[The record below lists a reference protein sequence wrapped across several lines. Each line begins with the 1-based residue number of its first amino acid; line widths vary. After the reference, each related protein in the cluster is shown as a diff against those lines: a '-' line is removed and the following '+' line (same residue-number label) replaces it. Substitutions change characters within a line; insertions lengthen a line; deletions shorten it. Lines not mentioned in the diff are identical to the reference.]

1 MFVIGI
7 HDGHHCGAAIFK
19 DKKIICA
26 ISEERLTRKKNEYG
40 FPLNSIEYCLRKA
53 NIKKEQ
59 VSYVAFSTKHLPPRY
74 MMVKRNTT
82 FSLEDYKLEQEK
94 YWYSIFYT
102 KKKNPYL
109 KIFKNKIQKSKIYDY
124 KKLKNEDDEITFQSI
139 RKEGVRKFLKIND
152 KNIFFFDH
160 HECHAYYAFY
170 SSPDR
175 SKLDHVFTCDG
186 GGDKSN
192 GTIWKVLKNNKL
204 KEIYRTNIAN
214 IGRIYRYVVM
224 FLNMKPSENEFKV
237 MGLAGYSSIKSEY
250 NVKASKIFFDVL
262 DVSGFKFFYKKKIK
276 DLYFYFYEKL
286 KNYRFDSIGFAV
298 QYFTEQLLLK
308 WFNNSQKIFK
318 CKRVAFAGGVSQN
331 IKAIKLILENTKI
344 KHLYVPPG
352 AGDESLSIGAIYA
365 FFASANLFDKKIS
378 DLKNPYI
385 GLSYKKKDLDFL
397 LKDKSIKVSKTSDKK
412 VAKILAKSKPVARFL
427 TIKSEFGPRALGN
440 RSILADPRNQ
450 DIINY
455 VNRKIKIRDFWMPF
469 APSILDK
476 HLKKYIID
484 NNEARPYHM
493 TYSYD
498 STDLAKKHIPAA
510 LHPFDKTTR
519 PQVVTLNLNT
529 EYYNL
534 INEFYKITG
543 VGALLNTSF
552 NLHGEPI
559 VSDPKS
565 AIRTFKK
572 SGLEYLY
579 IDKYLVEKKK

>member
-262 DVSGFKFFYKKKIK
+262 DVSGFKFFYKKI
-276 DLYFYFYEKL
+276 
-286 KNYRFDSIGFAV
+286 
-298 QYFTEQLLLK
+298 
-308 WFNNSQKIFK
+308 
-318 CKRVAFAGGVSQN
+318 
-331 IKAIKLILENTKI
+331 
-344 KHLYVPPG
+344 
-352 AGDESLSIGAIYA
+352 
-365 FFASANLFDKKIS
+365 
-378 DLKNPYI
+378 
-385 GLSYKKKDLDFL
+385 
-397 LKDKSIKVSKTSDKK
+397 
-412 VAKILAKSKPVARFL
+412 
-427 TIKSEFGPRALGN
+427 
-440 RSILADPRNQ
+440 
-450 DIINY
+450 
-455 VNRKIKIRDFWMPF
+455 
-469 APSILDK
+469 
-476 HLKKYIID
+476 
-484 NNEARPYHM
+484 
-493 TYSYD
+493 
-498 STDLAKKHIPAA
+498 
-510 LHPFDKTTR
+510 
-519 PQVVTLNLNT
+519 
-529 EYYNL
+529 
-534 INEFYKITG
+534 
-543 VGALLNTSF
+543 
-552 NLHGEPI
+552 
-559 VSDPKS
+559 
-565 AIRTFKK
+565 
-572 SGLEYLY
+572 
-579 IDKYLVEKKK
+579 